1 VLIYVL
7 PAAACCSLPHHLLL
21 QNGLNGVNGVSPM
34 SSALNSINGINAAA
48 LALQALA
55 AANPALL
62 MSQNPWLAGHMHQ
75 MLGGMGAMGPAGAQ
89 LGQIPA
95 TGPMSM
101 APVDPAQLAAA
112 QQLGQQLNGT
122 GGLGILLRAGNALVT
137 KPCACLNAYLLTT
150 GLTTWLHV
158 RAAAA
163 CSVMFGE

>member
-1 VLIYVL
+1 
-7 PAAACCSLPHHLLL
+7 
-21 QNGLNGVNGVSPM
+21 M
-34 SSALNSINGINAAA
+34 SSALNGINGINAAA

-75 MLGGMGAMGPAGAQ
+75 MLGGMGAMGPGGAQ

-122 GGLGILLRAGNALVT
+122 GEFGSAVVLGPRSSSWWRSRLRVLALLVCRQLAVVGASAT
-137 KPCACLNAYLLTT
+137 
-150 GLTTWLHV
+150 
-158 RAAAA
+158 
-163 CSVMFGE
+163 